1 MANNI
6 GNVNLSL
13 GLDYNALESGM
24 REVNNLLQD
33 IKDNYKKAFAQ
44 QGKATVLDALNSDL
58 AKTNQG
64 SIKLKAQLD
73 AVRNAWK
80 SIDFTDGSAKNQA
93 YIKEMSDKLLTNY
106 IRIKEQIDKASISID
121 EYARKTAK
129 ISYST
134 QSNVNSALL
143 GANEVKSMK
152 DRSAA
157 IQNLISVRDKLNKS
171 DTNYEGN
178 LGRLNK
184 KIQQLTEA
192 NKKYAQTG
200 VEVRT
205 QTLKFADAAE
215 WASRKLIFYTS
226 IYTVQRFINKL
237 AEVRGEFEL
246 QQKSLAAI
254 IQNKYAADKIFGQ
267 IVDLA
272 LISPFKLR
280 DLISYTKELSAYR
293 IETEKLFD
301 TTKMLADVS
310 AGLGVDMSRLILA
323 YGQVRSASVL
333 RGQELKQFTEA
344 GIPIVGE
351 LAKQF
356 TILYGR
362 MVGTDEVFELISKRM
377 VSFEMV
383 NQIFKDMT
391 SSGGIF
397 YNMQRI
403 QAETLKGKISN
414 LTDAIDIM
422 YNKIGSANEG
432 ILKGGVDLT
441 RSLITNFQEI
451 VGLLKTLIELYIAY
465 RAGSF
470 LFVKGTALQS
480 SGLKTFS
487 AALRSAVT
495 NMYGAD
501 VAFQL
506 WRKNSFSAANLG
518 RSFTSVLSAMGLAL
532 KTIGFGIKAV
542 AASMLTLFPQALL
555 MSVILFI
562 NHIVAV
568 NKRIK
573 EMRQESDKLTIATV
587 KITDSVISQI
597 RRLKE
602 LSTADGNNL
611 VINRER
617 FSIIGEIAKTEGDL
631 AAALE
636 SNITNTEEL
645 NKLEEERIK
654 LGRLQVFL
662 NNELLES
669 ANGGEKTI
677 AAELEELNR
686 QQEKVDIATQKLG
699 DKWIFVKQAIQDALD
714 NGEIDSDAIPYFQ
727 KLLGITEMT
736 KESIEEIYKFE
747 RLNDNDF
754 WLAEDLLVLRERLG
768 EYTNDLQDSQ
778 DKIEWLTKKTNK
790 HTKEVMENIIFWL
803 KAQYGDFAKLTDKQ
817 IADINNS
824 IRDKF
829 GEPISMRIMPLIDFR
844 MFPITPE
851 KVAQGWRGDIQKIV
865 NGIVE
870 DFGGYNIATE
880 LLTDQTKGLVDVL
893 DDVASSYQ
901 KNVEVKKKYDAMSDD
916 KRAKIK
922 TDYNL
927 LISTMSSE
935 KAILDAYGYGIT
947 KTATTK
953 DSFVEQQ
960 KNRLEFIEKVL
971 DKYDEYVKKLSP
983 QATLDKLNVDYADQ
997 FNAYKIDS
1005 TSLFKDNKTNV
1016 DYITKLYVDSLD
1028 ILRKKRTKDNASTVD
1043 DLIRTISDELS
1054 KRDFEVRVK
1063 PNEQALTDLTDSIDR
1078 AFSDFDLT
1086 NEFGQFGDLASA
1098 LLPNPKTLEQL
1109 LDDIQGTI
1117 AKYNEIGSDDA
1128 LAAAKKLE
1136 EERDKLIFNRRKET
1150 IQKIAD
1156 YQEKAQSNLDKI
1168 TLTQAQIS
1176 EDKQYIAKVSALDR
1190 SLTGD
1195 EKNLVLLADLRI
1207 NANEKYLIELED
1219 MAVKETMFYQS
1230 LFGDLDTYS
1239 GKMLQKIINDSKTA
1253 LSTVKDIGG
1262 GNKQITIIGDN
1273 GQMKEITITT
1283 ENYLSLIKQIQ
1294 EAEEKLSNVTP
1305 FASAIAALRE
1315 YIKGR
1320 AALRSNQLKIA
1331 SLYED
1336 LAIAE
1341 SLGDTEA
1348 IMEIQEKIVAAK
1360 KEEGDTTNENTAKLK
1375 KGLIATSEGLDDIAK
1390 LVGSIGSLSE
1400 ALGANQQTIDVISG
1414 IGEVI
1419 GGIGSIGTA
1428 IASGNP
1434 IEMVTGIIEGITSI
1448 AKGAIT
1454 ILDADN
1460 KAVIEKQ
1467 TERLDAL
1474 ERAYSKLEEA
1484 KNAAFDLQDKAYDLS
1499 AMQNNIQEQIDAINK
1514 MRIAEHTKKNVDKQS
1529 LKDYNNQ
1536 IADLYEQSKELK
1548 EEWLS
1553 ELRGIDLT
1561 SAADDFATAWVDAL
1575 LNGEDAM
1582 VSFEENFDDMI
1593 KQMIIKQ
1600 ASLRVI
1606 SNILKPLFDQL
1617 DLAFGDDGVLTTG
1630 EITDIVGQIPTFME
1644 QMNSAMEA
1652 IIKPMLEAAG
1662 LTSSS
1667 LSETSGL
1674 QADITSIQEDTAGKL
1689 VSLLNTMRYVLYRD
1703 SERLESIDLS
1713 LFAINGLTADSLNE
1727 LRGIHNLAKEMRDW
1741 QKSIT
1746 FAGHPRG
1753 GNGIK
1758 IFYGE

>member
-13 GLDYNALESGM
+13 GLDYNALEAGM

-33 IKDNYKKAFAQ
+33 IKKNYKQAFEQ
-44 QGKATVLDALNSDL
+44 QDKTTVLDALNSDL

-64 SIKLKAQLD
+64 SIKLKAQLE

-80 SIDFTDGSAKNQA
+80 SLDFTDGSAKNQT

-129 ISYST
+129 ISYT
-134 QSNVNSALL
+134 NQSNVVSALS
-143 GANEVKSMK
+143 GAKEVKSMK
-152 DRSAA
+152 DRASA
-157 IQNLISVRDKLNKS
+157 IQNLISVRDKLNQN
-171 DTNYEGN
+171 DANYSAN
-178 LGRLNK
+178 LSKLNQ
-184 KIQQLTEA
+184 KIQQLTET
-192 NKKYAQTG
+192 NKKYAQAG
-200 VEVRT
+200 IEVRK

-246 QQKSLAAI
+246 QQISLAAI

-267 IVDLA
+267 IVALA
-272 LISPFKLR
+272 LESPFKLR

-333 RGQELKQFTEA
+333 RGQELRQFTEA
-344 GIPIVGE
+344 GIPLVGE

-356 TILYGR
+356 TVLYGR

-383 NQIFKDMT
+383 DQIFKDMT

-432 ILKGGVDLT
+432 VLKGGVDLM
-441 RSLITNFQEI
+441 RSLVTNFQEI
-451 VGLLKTLIELYIAY
+451 IGLLKTLIELYIAY

-470 LFVKGTALQS
+470 LFVKGTALES

-487 AALRSAVT
+487 AALQGAVT
-495 NMYGAD
+495 NMYGHT
-501 VAFQL
+501 VANAL
-506 WRKNSFSAANLG
+506 WSKGAFSAAKLG
-518 RSFTSVLSAMGLAL
+518 RTFTSVLSEMGIAL
-532 KTIGFGIKAV
+532 KTIGVGIKAV
-542 AASMLTLFPQALL
+542 AASMLTLLPQALL
-555 MSVILFI
+555 MGLMLFI

-573 EMRQESDKLTIATV
+573 EMREESDKLTIATGR
-587 KITDSVISQI
+587 ITDSVVSQI
-597 RRLKE
+597 RRLRE
-602 LSTADGNNL
+602 LSSADEDN
-611 VINRER
+611 VAVKKER

-636 SNITNTEEL
+636 RNITNTEEL
-645 NKLEEERIK
+645 NELENERLK
-654 LGRLQVFL
+654 LGRFQMFL

-677 AAELEELNR
+677 AVELEEVNK
-686 QQEKVDIATQKLG
+686 QQDKLYIATQKLG
-699 DKWIFVKQAIQDALD
+699 DRWIFVKEAIRDALD
-714 NGEIDSDAIPYFQ
+714 EGLIDSNSITEFQ
-727 KLLGITEMT
+727 KLLSITDMT
-736 KESIEEIYKFE
+736 KESVEEIYKFTSQV
-747 RLNDNDF
+747 RYTTP
-754 WLAEDLLVLRERLG
+754 LADDLSVLRERLR
-768 EYTNDLQDSQ
+768 EYTFEV
-778 DKIEWLTKKTNK
+778 DKAQNKLERLTAKTNK
-790 HTKEVMENIIFWL
+790 HTKEVMDNIISWL
-803 KAQYGDFAKLTDKQ
+803 KSQYGDFAKLTDKQ
-817 IADINNS
+817 ITDISNS
-824 IRDKF
+824 IREQF
-829 GEPISMRIMPLIDFR
+829 GEPILMRIMPSIDLRKFSLI
-844 MFPITPE
+844 P
-851 KVAQGWRGDIQKIV
+851 VNAAQGWRGDIQKIV
-865 NGIVE
+865 NGIVK

-901 KNVEVKKKYDAMSDD
+901 KNVETKKKYDAMSDD

-927 LISTMSSE
+927 LISTMTSE

-953 DSFVEQQ
+953 DVFVEQQ
-960 KNRLEFIEKVL
+960 KNRIAFIEKVL

-983 QATLDKLNVDYADQ
+983 QATLDKLNVDYAEQ

-1028 ILRKKRTKDNASTVD
+1028 ILRKKRTKDNASTVN

-1054 KRDFEVRVK
+1054 KRDFDVKVK
-1063 PNEQALTDLTDSIDR
+1063 PNEQALTDLTESIDR

-1117 AKYNEIGSDDA
+1117 AKYNEIGSNDA

-1168 TLTQAQIS
+1168 TLTQAQIL

-1195 EKNLVLLADLRI
+1195 EKNLVLLAELRI
-1207 NANEKYLIELED
+1207 NANEKYLVELED

-1253 LSTVKDIGG
+1253 LSTIKDIGG

-1294 EAEEKLSNVTP
+1294 EAEEKLSNINP

-1320 AALRSNQLKIA
+1320 AALRSTQSKIA
-1331 SLYED
+1331 SLNDD

-1341 SLGDTEA
+1341 SLGDMDA
-1348 IMEIQEKIVAAK
+1348 IREIQEKIVAAK
-1360 KEEGDTTNENTAKLK
+1360 KEEGEATNDNTVKLK
-1375 KGLIATSEGLDDIAK
+1375 KGLTAMSEGLADTAK

-1419 GGIGSIGTA
+1419 GGLGSIASA

-1434 IEMVTGIIEGITSI
+1434 IEVATGIIDGITSI
-1448 AKGAIT
+1448 AKGVIT
-1454 ILDADN
+1454 ISDADN

-1467 TERLDAL
+1467 TERLATL
-1474 ERAYSKLEEA
+1474 ERAYDKLEEA
-1484 KNAAFDLQDKAYDLS
+1484 KNDAFDLQTKAYDLS
-1499 AMQNNIQEQIDAINK
+1499 AMQENIQEQIDSINK
-1514 MRIAEHTKKNVDKQS
+1514 MRIAEHTKKDVDKQA

-1617 DLAFGDDGVLTTG
+1617 DLAFGDDGVLSTD
-1630 EITDIVGQIPTFME
+1630 EITDIVGQVPTFIE

-1689 VSLLNTMRYVLYRD
+1689 VSLLNTMRFVLYKD